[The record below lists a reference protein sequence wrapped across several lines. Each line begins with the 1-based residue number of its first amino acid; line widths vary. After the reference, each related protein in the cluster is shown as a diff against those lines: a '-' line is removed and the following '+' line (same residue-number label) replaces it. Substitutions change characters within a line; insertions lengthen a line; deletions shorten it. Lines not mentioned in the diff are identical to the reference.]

1 MGPVGGRNSG
11 HEIRDPRSVLR
22 DAHTMAARGARVT
35 VGHMNRALLV
45 GDRHELNASRRED
58 IQRVHERRADD
69 AEDVRDAIR
78 GEGLDERLRG
88 SHLLRL
94 GHGCTSCF
102 RVSSGEMVCLFEEP
116 YIIITPRMTSIISLY
131 RF

>member
-1 MGPVGGRNSG
+1 MSPVRRRTPG
-11 HEIRDPRSVLR
+11 HESRPPGSVLR
-22 DAHTMAARGARVT
+22 DAHTMAPRGARVT

-58 IQRVHERRADD
+58 IQRVHERGADD
-69 AEDVRDAIR
+69 AEDVRHAIR
-78 GEGLDERLRG
+78 GEGLNERLRG

-102 RVSSGEMVCLFEEP
+102 RVSSGEMVCLFEER
-116 YIIITPRMTSIISLY
+116 YITMTARTRSIISL
-131 RF
+131 

>member
-1 MGPVGGRNSG
+1 MSPVRRRTPG
-11 HEIRDPRSVLR
+11 HESRDPWSVLR

-35 VGHMNRALLV
+35 VGHMNCALLV

-58 IQRVHERRADD
+58 IQRIHERRADD

-88 SHLLRL
+88 SHLLGL

-102 RVSSGEMVCLFEEP
+102 KVSLSKIVCQLEER
-116 YIIITPRMTSIISLY
+116 YIIISASNTSIISLQ
-131 RF
+131 

>member
-1 MGPVGGRNSG
+1 MGPVGGRNSS

-45 GDRHELNASRRED
+45 GDLHELNASRRED

-69 AEDVRDAIR
+69 AEDMRDAIR
-78 GEGLDERLRG
+78 GEGRDERLRRY
-88 SHLLRL
+88 HLLRL

-102 RVSSGEMVCLFEEP
+102 RVSSGEMVCLFEGR
-116 YIIITPRMTSIISLY
+116 YIIIIMLNTSVISL
-131 RF
+131 